1 MAVSSVSGAVA
12 LLRRIGL
19 ISSSSWGLPAWQ
31 GSWPLLHMISSRFLD
46 VGGCAVSIGGG
57 GGSGRSARAVD
68 AVLAVAVLVQCS
80 VSAWAV
86 RGHVLGMARRDVQ
99 LWWLGSLLV
108 EWGLRPGAV
117 EVPCRYRV
125 AAGGW

>member
-1 MAVSSVSGAVA
+1 M
-12 LLRRIGL
+12 
-19 ISSSSWGLPAWQ
+19 
-31 GSWPLLHMISSRFLD
+31 
-46 VGGCAVSIGGG
+46 
-57 GGSGRSARAVD
+57 
-68 AVLAVAVLVQCS
+68 LAVAVLVPCP

-86 RGHVLGMARRDVQ
+86 RGHVLGVQ